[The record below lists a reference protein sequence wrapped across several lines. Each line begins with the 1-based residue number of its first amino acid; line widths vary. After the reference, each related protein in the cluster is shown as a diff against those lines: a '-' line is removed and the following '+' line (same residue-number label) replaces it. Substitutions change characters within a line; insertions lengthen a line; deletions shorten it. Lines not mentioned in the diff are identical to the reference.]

1 MLVSVL
7 PSLLISL
14 LAYRFVDRALT
25 AGAVK
30 G

>member
-1 MLVSVL
+1 MVVSVL
-7 PSLLISL
+7 PPLLISL
-14 LAYRFVDRALT
+14 LAYRFIGRALT